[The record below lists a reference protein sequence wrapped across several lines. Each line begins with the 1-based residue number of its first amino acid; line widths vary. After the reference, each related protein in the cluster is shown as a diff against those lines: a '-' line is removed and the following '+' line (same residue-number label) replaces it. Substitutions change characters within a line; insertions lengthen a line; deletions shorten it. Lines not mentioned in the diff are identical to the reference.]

1 MVKVSRCLSPN
12 GRRGDANDYIGYMD
26 PELDG
31 GLEDDLNSRRYRA
44 MLPEDDYDSDD
55 Y

>member
-1 MVKVSRCLSPN
+1 VSVSLQN
-12 GRRGDANDYIGYMD
+12 DEGDDAKKSTGYVD
-26 PELDG
+26 PESDG

>member
-1 MVKVSRCLSPN
+1 MSFGPIASHDCQYTHIPV
-12 GRRGDANDYIGYMD
+12 GYVD

-31 GLEDDLNSRRYRA
+31 GLEEDLNSRRYRA
-44 MLPEDDYDSDD
+44 MLPEDEYDSEE

>member
-1 MVKVSRCLSPN
+1 MAVKVSRSSWDDESIAID
-12 GRRGDANDYIGYMD
+12 RATGYMD
-26 PELDG
+26 PESDG

>member
-1 MVKVSRCLSPN
+1 MVKVSVSLVN
-12 GRRGDANDYIGYMD
+12 DEGDDAKKKPTGYVD
-26 PELDG
+26 PESDG

>member
-1 MVKVSRCLSPN
+1 MSVSLQN
-12 GRRGDANDYIGYMD
+12 DEGDDAKKPTGYVD
-26 PELDG
+26 PESVG

>member
-1 MVKVSRCLSPN
+1 VSLSN
-12 GRRGDANDYIGYMD
+12 VTSGDVAKNSIGYVD
-26 PELDG
+26 PESEG